1 MALQKSLGQHFLNNQ
16 KAINDI
22 VAALGVE
29 AGDVIIEI
37 GPGAGAIT
45 KPLAELC
52 TRLGARLYAIEKDT
66 KLVIDIQH
74 SVPLLAGNV
83 EHGDALEILPSL
95 VQKIQ
100 SDKYKI
106 VGNIPYY
113 ITGHLLR
120 VIGELEHKP
129 TKTIL
134 MIQKE
139 VAERVS
145 AQAPEPLSRPFSAPR
160 QQSDVTGTRSDDKT
174 VALPRLG
181 ESDKVSDASDAV
193 PSGSDLFA
201 HPQRYASESMTPS
214 SDSSPSLAA
223 KTNEHGTRA
232 GKGARKGSM
241 NLLAAA
247 TQYWGEV
254 KTLFSLKPKDFT
266 PPPEVSSAVI
276 SIISRP
282 EAPKTALNQD
292 YYRFIKAAFK
302 QPRKTL
308 LNNLSEAFNDLSREK
323 IADFLAQAGLPPT
336 VRPQDLSVEQLTALA
351 ASFKAAESA

>member
-16 KAINDI
+16 KAVSDI
-22 VAALGVE
+22 VAAVGV
-29 AGDVIIEI
+29 AQDDVIIEI

-52 TRLGARLYAIEKDT
+52 TKHGAQLFAIEKDT

-74 SVPLLAGNV
+74 SVPQLAGHV
-83 EHGDALEILPSL
+83 EHGDALEILPTLIAKLNPRS
-95 VQKIQ
+95 
-100 SDKYKI
+100 YKI

-129 TKTIL
+129 AKTVL

-145 AQAPEPLSRPFSAPR
+145 SKAP
-160 QQSDVTGTRSDDKT
+160 
-174 VALPRLG
+174 
-181 ESDKVSDASDAV
+181 
-193 PSGSDLFA
+193 
-201 HPQRYASESMTPS
+201 H
-214 SDSSPSLAA
+214 
-223 KTNEHGTRA
+223 
-232 GKGARKGSM
+232 M

-247 TQYWGEV
+247 TQYWGDV
-254 KTLFSLKPKDFT
+254 NILFTLKPKDFT

-276 SIISRP
+276 SITLREKLSTANLKL
-282 EAPKTALNQD
+282 EASS
-292 YYRFIKAAFK
+292 YYSFIKTAFK

-308 LNNLSEAFNDLSREK
+308 FNNLSEGFPEISRQKMGEIMSKNGLLPTLRAQDLDVSRLETLAALFEREK
-323 IADFLAQAGLPPT
+323 
-336 VRPQDLSVEQLTALA
+336 
-351 ASFKAAESA
+351 SA

>member
-29 AGDVIIEI
+29 AGDMIIEI

-52 TRLGARLYAIEKDT
+52 TRLNARLFAIEKDT
-66 KLVIDIQH
+66 KLVIDIQN

-83 EHGDALEILPSL
+83 EHGDALEILPNL

-100 SDKYKI
+100 HNKYKI

-129 TKTIL
+129 TKTVL

-145 AQAPEPLSRPFSAPR
+145 SKAPR
-160 QQSDVTGTRSDDKT
+160 
-174 VALPRLG
+174 
-181 ESDKVSDASDAV
+181 
-193 PSGSDLFA
+193 
-201 HPQRYASESMTPS
+201 
-214 SDSSPSLAA
+214 
-223 KTNEHGTRA
+223 
-232 GKGARKGSM
+232 M

-276 SIISRP
+276 SITSRAD
-282 EAPKTALNQD
+282 APKTPLNQD
-292 YYRFIKAAFK
+292 YYRFIRAAFK

-308 LNNLSEAFNDLSREK
+308 LNNLSEAFGDLSREE
-323 IADFLAQAGLPPT
+323 IADFLAKTDLPPT
-336 VRPQDLSVEQLTALA
+336 VRPQDLSVEKLTALA
-351 ASFKAAESA
+351 ASFKTAGSA